1 MNLNIVSWNVRG
13 LNDKDKCLR
22 VRNLIRMWKADIICL
37 QETKLAVIT
46 RRVIQSLW
54 GNQHV
59 DWISL
64 GSNGAAGG
72 ILLMWDKRVVEK
84 VDEAAGYYSLSCK
97 FRNVLDQFE
106 WSFSGVY
113 GPNLDSERGLLWEE
127 LAGLV
132 SWWDAPCCI
141 GGDFNVVRFPS
152 EKSGLVSFNSAMH
165 EFNDFISECGLLD
178 IPLEGGL
185 FTWSN
190 NRDVPAMSKI
200 DRFLFSPAWAD
211 HFGLIN
217 QIRVPRL
224 LSDHF
229 PIRLDCGRIDGGKSP
244 FRFENMW
251 LKVDGF
257 VDRVRGWWDS
267 YSFPGSPSQTLASK
281 LKALKLDLKKWNVNE
296 FGNIHFKHQKLLHS
310 LHELESLGERRVL
323 SEDEKNERIR
333 LISDLETNMHLD
345 EICWRQKSR
354 VKWLKEGDK
363 NTKYFHTVANS
374 HRRRNSIR
382 QLSINGVLST
392 DQEAIKAEISGFYR
406 QLYIEDTTYRPSLDG
421 LSFSS
426 ISPEEASW
434 LERPFEEEEISQ
446 VVRNMNGDKAPGP
459 DGFPMSFYHACWSIL
474 RGDVLAV
481 FSEFYEHGSFVRS
494 LNATFLSL
502 IPKKVSAVEVKDFR
516 PISLVGSVY
525 KILAK
530 VLANR
535 LSVVLAAVISPS
547 QNAFIQGRQITDWV
561 LVANECLD
569 SRLKDGNPGV
579 ICKLDVEKAYDHVN
593 WSFLLY
599 LLDRCGFPLK
609 WRRWIHYCIST
620 VRLLSVYICIA

>member
-1 MNLNIVSWNVRG
+1 VV
-13 LNDKDKCLR
+13 
-22 VRNLIRMWKADIICL
+22 
-37 QETKLAVIT
+37 
-46 RRVIQSLW
+46 QSLW

-64 GSNGAAGG
+64 GSNGAARG

-113 GPNLDSERGLLWEE
+113 GPNLDRERGLLWEE
-127 LAGLV
+127 LAGLL

-152 EKSGLVSFNSAMH
+152 EKSGLVSFNFAMH

-190 NRDVPAMSKI
+190 NRDVPVMSRI
-200 DRFLFSPAWAD
+200 DRFLFSSAWAD
-211 HFGLIN
+211 HFDLVN
-217 QIRVPRL
+217 QLRLPRL

-229 PIRLDCGRIDGGKSP
+229 PIRLDCGRLDGGKSP

-251 LKVDGF
+251 LKVEGF
-257 VDRVRGWWDS
+257 VDRVRGWWVL
-267 YSFPGSPSQTLASK
+267 YSFPGSPSHILASK
-281 LKALKLDLKKWNVNE
+281 LKALKMDLKKWNINE
-296 FGNIHFKHQKLLHS
+296 FGNIHFKYQKLLHS

-323 SEDEKNERIR
+323 SEVEKNERLR
-333 LISDLETNMHLD
+333 LISDLETNIYLE

-392 DQEAIKAEISGFYR
+392 DQEAIKAEISGFN
-406 QLYIEDTTYRPSLDG
+406 QKLYIEDTTCRPSLDG
-421 LSFSS
+421 LFFSS

-434 LERPFEEEEISQ
+434 LERPFEEEEICQ

-481 FSEFYEHGSFVRS
+481 FSKFYEYGSFVRS

-502 IPKKVSAVEVKDFR
+502 IPKKVNAVEVKDFR

-535 LSVVLAAVISPS
+535 LSVVLVAVISPS
-547 QNAFIQGRQITDWV
+547 QNAFIQGHQITDWV

-569 SRLKDGNPGV
+569 SKLKDGQPGV
-579 ICKLDVEKAYDHVN
+579 ICKLDVEKVYDHVN
-593 WSFLLY
+593 WGFLLY
-599 LLDRCGFPLK
+599 LLERCGFSLK
-609 WRRWIHYCIST
+609 
-620 VRLLSVYICIA
+620 